1 MNRKL
6 VLDACTTF
14 EDAIRELDT
23 QGVGFLPIVDSD
35 DKLLGIITDGDVRRA
50 ILNKHYSLDAII
62 NREPTTLNY
71 KVSRAHAI
79 KYLKSIHRRHVPLV
93 DDDGRLVD
101 VVVLDD
107 FQFNAKQNKVVIMAG
122 GLGSRL
128 GGLTEHTPKPMLS
141 VGNKPLLSSIISHCY
156 EYGFSQIYLCVNYKA
171 DVIKSYFQDGSQ
183 FGVSITY
190 IEENQRLGTA
200 GAIGLIEED
209 FRDPFIVL
217 NADIL
222 TTINLD
228 MLLKHHEEM
237 RADATMCV
245 KEVEYQLPYGVV
257 ATNAEQ
263 VIALEEKPAQ
273 KSLINAGIYIL
284 NPAMV
289 KLIPKQTFFDMTQL
303 FDLALK
309 DGKKVAA
316 YTVNEYWLDIGRLS
330 DYEIANKDLSFAVD
344 VAA

>member
-1 MNRKL
+1 MKRKL
-6 VLDACTTF
+6 VLNESTTF
-14 EDAIRELDT
+14 EDAIRELDK
-23 QGVGFLPIVDSD
+23 QGVGFLPIVDSGN
-35 DKLLGIITDGDVRRA
+35 KLLGIITDGDVRRA
-50 ILNKHYSLDAII
+50 ILNKQYRLDAII
-62 NREPTTLNY
+62 NRQPATLNY
-71 KVSRAHAI
+71 KVTRSHAI
-79 KYLKSIHRRHVPLV
+79 NYLKSIHRRHVPLV
-93 DDDGRLVD
+93 DDSNRLVD

-107 FQFNAKQNKVVIMAG
+107 FQFNAKPNKVVIMAG

-128 GGLTEHTPKPMLS
+128 GSLTEHTPKSMLS

-190 IEENQRLGTA
+190 VEENQRMGTA
-200 GAIGLIEED
+200 GAISLIEDD
-209 FRDPFIVL
+209 FDDPFIVL

-228 MLLKHHEEM
+228 MLLKHHEKM

-263 VIALEEKPAQ
+263 VIALEEKPVQ
-273 KSLINAGIYIL
+273 KTLINAGIYVL
-284 NPAMV
+284 NPAMIQ
-289 KLIPKQTFFDMTQL
+289 LIPKQTYFDMTQL
-303 FDLALK
+303 FEQALN
-309 DGKKVAA
+309 GGMKVAA
-316 YTVNEYWLDIGRLS
+316 YTINEYWLDIGRLS
-330 DYEIANKDLSFAVD
+330 DYEIANKDLCFTGD
-344 VAA
+344 VHA